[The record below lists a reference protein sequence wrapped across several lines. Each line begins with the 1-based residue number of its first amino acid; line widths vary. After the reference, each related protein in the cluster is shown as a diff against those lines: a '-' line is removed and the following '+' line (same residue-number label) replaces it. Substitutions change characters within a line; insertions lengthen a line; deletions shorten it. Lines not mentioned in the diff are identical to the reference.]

1 MASLSELSLPR
12 IELPNVDSGAEL
24 TADLFIFRGSFSK
37 GRFMVPLQKSLSRG
51 SGGVHAGICNCH
63 KHRSGQRV
71 GHGTAMSNTDQD
83 LFQAPAGKAG
93 LKGQEAQNVSLS
105 DLKLKWFQGKRSY
118 LLFI

>member
-1 MASLSELSLPR
+1 MLTQELSSLPTFLYSEVPFQR
-12 IELPNVDSGAEL
+12 EDSW
-24 TADLFIFRGSFSK
+24 SH
-37 GRFMVPLQKSLSRG
+37 SRNPYPG
-51 SGGVHAGICNCH
+51 LLEEYTQASVTVTSIGVANEWDMDRHEQ
-63 KHRSGQRV
+63 HRPG
-71 GHGTAMSNTDQD
+71 